1 MKLKNLR
8 VAALALIVVVLAG
21 CAANTPKPPPPPNYG
36 QLMQQADARYAVQ
49 DFDGAT
55 VLYKKAAAAD
65 PAREVPWYRMAK
77 ISFDQQN
84 YGRAIVDAQEALRR
98 DPTDKKAESILTVAG
113 LRVAVE
119 ALGRLHDEA
128 NDEGPAH
135 MEAENLAKA
144 MRATLGQDVLVP
156 PKSRSRRRRVYHHRD
171 VTHEAAPTPA
181 TAAPAAPASSN
192 PFQSLPG
199 SSGN

>member
-1 MKLKNLR
+1 MKLKSLR
-8 VAALALIVVVLAG
+8 VVALVSIVVGLAG

-98 DPTDKKAESILTVAG
+98 DPTDKKAESILTVSG

-156 PKSRSRRRRVYHHRD
+156 PKSRSRRRRVYHHKD
-171 VTHEAAPTPA
+171 VAHEAAPA
-181 TAAPAAPASSN
+181 AAAPAAPASSN